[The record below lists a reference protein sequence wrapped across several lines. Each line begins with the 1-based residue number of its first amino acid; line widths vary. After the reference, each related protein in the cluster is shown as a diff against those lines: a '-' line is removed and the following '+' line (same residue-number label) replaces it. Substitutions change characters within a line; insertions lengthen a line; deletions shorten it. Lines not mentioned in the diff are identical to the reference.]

1 AMRTVAYGMMVTIDG
16 FIEGP
21 NHQLDWPIIDDELHE
36 YVNEQQRSKDTYVL
50 GRRLYEM
57 MEAFWPTADQDP
69 SAPPY
74 IVEFARIWRDTPK
87 VGFSKTLAQV
97 GPSAR
102 LVRDDVVDEVAR
114 LKQQPGKDID
124 VGGAS
129 IAASLMRHDLIDEYH
144 LFIHPVVLGGGTPM
158 FPALSDQRLLRLIDM
173 RTFRSGVVFLRYQ
186 PADAEHV
193 R

>member
-1 AMRTVAYGMMVTIDG
+1 MRTVVYGMMVTIDG

-87 VGFSKTLAQV
+87 VVFSKTLDQV
-97 GPSAR
+97 GPNAR

-129 IAASLMRHDLIDEYH
+129 IAASLMQQDLIDEYR

>member
-1 AMRTVAYGMMVTIDG
+1 MRTVVYGMMVTIDG

-87 VGFSKTLAQV
+87 VVFSKTLDQV
-97 GPSAR
+97 GPNAR

>member
-1 AMRTVAYGMMVTIDG
+1 MRTVVYGMMVTIDG

-87 VGFSKTLAQV
+87 VVFSKTLDQV
-97 GPSAR
+97 GPNAR

-186 PADAEHV
+186 PADDEHV

>member
-1 AMRTVAYGMMVTIDG
+1 MRTVVYGMMVTIDG

-87 VGFSKTLAQV
+87 VVFSKTLDQV
-97 GPSAR
+97 GPNAR
-102 LVRDDVVDEVAR
+102 LVRDDVVDEVTR

>member
-1 AMRTVAYGMMVTIDG
+1 MRTVVYGMMVTIDG

-36 YVNEQQRSKDTYVL
+36 YVNQQQRSKDTYVL

-87 VGFSKTLAQV
+87 VVFSKTLDQV
-97 GPSAR
+97 GPNAR